1 MLKLNS
7 PLQGWCAAL
16 DEVPDAVFAQRMLGE
31 GVAIDPTNDRL
42 HAPCAGEVVSIAAGK
57 HAIAL
62 RSQTGAEIL
71 MHVGIDTVNLAGR
84 GFEPLVE
91 VGQAVQAGQALL
103 RFDLEALAAHAK
115 SLITPLVITNGD
127 EFEILSCELNRVVQV
142 GDELLQVRAKPR
154 SSSSSPR
161 CSISEVSERFIV
173 ELEHGLHARP
183 AAMVANCAK
192 QLAIEIRLSAH
203 GRSANA
209 SSAVSIMALGIKRG
223 DELTLTASGEGA
235 EAALKAL
242 KRTIVELREHSQAAV
257 AHQPATFQASL
268 QAMRQRTGARPAG
281 SLPGVIASRGFAVG
295 RVVAMR
301 QSRIEVEEAGRGI
314 AVESAEFDR
323 ARAELRGQLERLA
336 AQSSAIA
343 GQLLAAH
350 LEFLEDP
357 ELLSLT
363 KRAISEGKSAGFA
376 WRQAIRRSAEQLRA
390 LEDPRMGER
399 ISDLLDLESQL
410 LQCLLGQRARQ
421 VSLPE
426 RAIIIADDLKPSELV
441 SLDAARLA
449 AIVLARGGPTSH
461 VALLAAAMGV
471 PALVA
476 LGETVLEI
484 EEGSWVILDA
494 EEGVLATAPDAAEL
508 AEAERALNAR
518 EQRRQSE
525 RAGAELD
532 CYTAD
537 GARLEVFANLA
548 SVAEAKLAVGNGAEG
563 CGLLRT
569 EFLFLDRTA
578 PPDELEQLRQYQDIA
593 AALAGRPLI
602 IRTLDVGGDKPIP
615 YLPLP
620 AEENPALGLRGIRTS
635 LWRPDLLRVQLR
647 AILRVQ
653 PASQCRILL
662 PMITDLGEIAAV
674 RAMVLEV
681 QQELESSA
689 AIQIGAMIETPASA
703 LLADRILREV
713 DFGSI
718 GSNDLTQY
726 TLAMDRTHGE
736 LAHRIDGLHPAVLS
750 LIGTV
755 AAAGEQQEK
764 LVAVC
769 GGLASE
775 PIAIPILVGLGVRE
789 LSVVPTLVPQV
800 KSIVR
805 ALRLD
810 ACRSLAQRALE
821 QRTAEDVRALGNEFA
836 RAQAKVA
843 S

>member
-7 PLQGWCAAL
+7 PLQGWCAPL
-16 DEVPDAVFAQRMLGE
+16 DEVPDAVFAQRMLGD
-31 GVAIDPTNDRL
+31 GIAIDPTSETL
-42 HAPCAGEVVSIAAGK
+42 HAPCAGEVISIAAGK
-57 HAIAL
+57 HAIAI
-62 RSQTGAEIL
+62 RSQAGLEIL

-91 VGQAVQAGQALL
+91 VGRTVQIGEALL
-103 RFDLEALAAHAK
+103 RFDLEALAAQAK
-115 SLITPLVITNGD
+115 SLITPLVITNGED
-127 EFEILSCELNRVVQV
+127 FEIIRCELNRLVHV
-142 GDELLQVRAKPR
+142 GDELMELRARPR
-154 SSSSSPR
+154 ASSSTLSSLTT
-161 CSISEVSERFIV
+161 EVTERFSI

-192 QLAIEIRLSAH
+192 QLAVEIRIEAH

-209 SSAVSIMALGIKRG
+209 ASAVSIMALGIKRG
-223 DELTLTASGEGA
+223 DELTLAASGEGA
-235 EAALKAL
+235 VAAVQAL
-242 KRTIVELREHSQAAV
+242 KRTILELQQQAHSEGSQQPHPAASPSPRRQPTDSPRE
-257 AHQPATFQASL
+257 
-268 QAMRQRTGARPAG
+268 GK
-281 SLPGVIASRGFAVG
+281 LPGVIASRGFAVG
-295 RVVAMR
+295 RVVALR
-301 QSRIEVEEAGRGI
+301 HSQIDVEEIGRGI
-314 AVESAEFDR
+314 AVESAQFDR
-323 ARAELRGQLERLA
+323 ARAELRQQLERLA
-336 AQSSAIA
+336 AQSSSMAA
-343 GQLLAAH
+343 ELLAAH
-350 LEFLEDP
+350 LEFLDDP
-357 ELLSLT
+357 ELITPT

-390 LEDPRMGER
+390 LDDQRMGER
-399 ISDLLDLESQL
+399 INDLLDLETQL
-410 LQCLLGQRARQ
+410 LQHLVGQRARQ
-421 VSLPE
+421 MSLPE
-426 RAIIIADDLKPSELV
+426 RAVIIADDLKPSELV

-476 LGETVLEI
+476 LGEAVLKTD
-484 EEGSWVILDA
+484 EGSWVIVDA

-508 AEAERALNAR
+508 ASAERTLKAR

-525 RAGAELD
+525 RAAAELD

-537 GARLEVFANLA
+537 RTRVEVFANLA
-548 SVAEAKLAVGNGAEG
+548 SVGEAKLAVGNGAEG

-569 EFLFLDRTA
+569 EFLFLDRTS
-578 PPDELEQLRQYQDIA
+578 PPDETEQLRQYQDIA
-593 AALAGRPLI
+593 AVLAGRPLI
-602 IRTLDVGGDKPIP
+602 VRTLDIGGDKPIP
-615 YLPLP
+615 YLSMP

-653 PASQCRILL
+653 PAGQCRILL
-662 PMITDLGEIAAV
+662 PMITDVGEIAAV
-674 RAMVLEV
+674 RGMIEEV
-681 QQELESSA
+681 QHELGSTA

-713 DFGSI
+713 DFVSI

-726 TLAMDRTHGE
+726 TLAMDRTHSE

-750 LIGTV
+750 LIANVT
-755 AAAGEQQEK
+755 AAGEKQKK

-775 PIAIPILVGLGVRE
+775 PTAAPILVGLGVRE

-800 KSIVR
+800 KCIVR
-805 ALRLD
+805 ALQLD
-810 ACRSLAQRALE
+810 ACWRLAQRALE
-821 QRTAEDVRALGNEFA
+821 QQTAEEVRAIANEFA
-836 RAQAKVA
+836 RTQAEVA